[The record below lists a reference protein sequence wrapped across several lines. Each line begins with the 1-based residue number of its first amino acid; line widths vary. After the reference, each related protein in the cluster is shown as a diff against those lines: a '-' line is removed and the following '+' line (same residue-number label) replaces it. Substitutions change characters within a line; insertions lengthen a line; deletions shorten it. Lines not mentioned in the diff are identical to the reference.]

1 MNRGYAGFYK
11 NYYLRSS
18 YEYAYATYLDHFS
31 IPWSYEDRTFKIN
44 GRSYKPDFF
53 FYDHYGDLVKLVE
66 IKSRNKLAI
75 ERAKERLKIIE
86 EEYQIET
93 ELISYEELLSI
104 YQKMPV
110 SLHSVIKK
118 WITSDKTTIHKAA
131 MGPLNGHFGLKHTE
145 ESKRRIGEHTKK
157 LWDSDSPAKK
167 RMVEGLRKSGSIQK
181 GKIKTP
187 REIRCCKLCLTE
199 FSVMITST
207 RIYCSRE
214 CSGKVA
220 RILATNSYV
229 AKRKSVHNGIKNYII
244 QWTMENKELVLSTPF
259 NKINTT
265 IKPMTDEIYRQFNV
279 KDFRV
284 ISSAVFG
291 IDRGRKELL
300 RFMKHLCNEN
310 VC

>member
-18 YEYAYATYLDHFS
+18 YEYAYAVYLDHFS
-31 IPWSYEDRTFKIN
+31 IPWSYEDQIFEID

-53 FYDHYGDLVKLVE
+53 FYDQFGDLVKIVE
-66 IKSRNKLAI
+66 IKSRNKNAV
-75 ERAKERLKIIE
+75 ERAKERLKFIE
-86 EEYQIET
+86 EEHQIHT

-104 YQKMPV
+104 YQDMPV
-110 SLHSVIKK
+110 SLNSVIAK

-131 MGPLNGHFGLKHTE
+131 NGRLNGHYGLRHTE

-157 LWDSDSPAKK
+157 LWDSDSPAKQ
-167 RMVEGLRKSGSIQK
+167 RMVEGLRKTGLIQK
-181 GKIKTP
+181 GKIKIP
-187 REIRCCKLCLTE
+187 RENRCCRLCFTV
-199 FSVMITST
+199 FAVMKTST

-220 RILATNSYV
+220 IKLATRSYV
-229 AKRKSVHNGIKNYII
+229 EKRKVVHDGIKNFII
-244 QWTMENKELVLSTPF
+244 QWTIENKDLVLSTPF

-265 IKPMTDEIYRQFNV
+265 IKPMTDEIYLQFNV

-300 RFMKHLCNEN
+300 RFMKQLCNEN